1 MMPPMPPRP
10 NSPVVAQPPPSGRG
24 RACERGRGEA
34 TLPTV
39 MLRHGMLIV
48 ALAATAGAGL
58 VVDDE
63 VFGRSLGGWKAD
75 KKRAAEYMI
84 SGSKYR
90 TYKPEVTPTPE
101 GGIFVSLRI
110 DHRRGWMANP
120 DTANLELSFKPDG
133 TLESAQSS
141 LGFQGRKI
149 TSEVIRGGTGAGAG
163 LVGPGIDRAVKISTD
178 LVADL
183 SAKLL
188 SEKIV
193 EPGRVTFPAAIRHN
207 FNLLFAAVRVEPA
220 GESAPPP
227 AGTEPHPVN
236 PPAPPPPADT
246 KPKPGPPLEIK
257 KAGETK

>member
-10 NSPVVAQPPPSGRG
+10 NSPAVAQPPPSGRG

-163 LVGPGIDRAVKISTD
+163 
-178 LVADL
+178 
-183 SAKLL
+183 
-188 SEKIV
+188 
-193 EPGRVTFPAAIRHN
+193 PGRPGDRPGGQDQHRPGCRPLRQAAQREDRRARARH
-207 FNLLFAAVRVEPA
+207 LPRGDPPQLQPAVRRRPR
-220 GESAPPP
+220 
-227 AGTEPHPVN
+227 
-236 PPAPPPPADT
+236 
-246 KPKPGPPLEIK
+246 
-257 KAGETK
+257 